1 MNAQSEIWPKSTM
14 LALLG
19 EVTYFHP
26 ISSKSSFNF
35 IFSDERNTSFAR
47 DETDLNLLNFT
58 TKLAPEKFEK
68 MWLFWATWGIF
79 GCLQMFTLGWLL
91 CLQLRSRR
99 RRKCSRPAQ
108 SDVSPRHIYTRNN
121 VSLSIK
127 QKMTGETP
135 EVRSDK
141 RKNNRTKKRKRGKRE
156 PRVIIECAQSGRKVV
171 LGLSGLSNVR
181 RSKWNFE
188 ESEIFWQTWGGQ
200 SEILRRVRSGNGIAT
215 RAPVWDNKYQI

>member
-1 MNAQSEIWPKSTM
+1 MNAESESWPKSTM
-14 LALLG
+14 LALVG
-19 EVTYFHP
+19 EGTYFHP

-35 IFSDERNTSFAR
+35 IFSDERNKSFVR
-47 DETDLNLLNFT
+47 GESDLNLLNFT

-99 RRKCSRPAQ
+99 RRKCSHPDQ
-108 SDVSPRHIYTRNN
+108 SDVLPRHIYTRNN

-135 EVRSDK
+135 
-141 RKNNRTKKRKRGKRE
+141 G
-156 PRVIIECAQSGRKVV
+156 
-171 LGLSGLSNVR
+171 
-181 RSKWNFE
+181 
-188 ESEIFWQTWGGQ
+188 
-200 SEILRRVRSGNGIAT
+200 VRSGDT
-215 RAPVWDNKYQI
+215 L